1 MSIEQEIDLD
11 ALEALCDN
19 YLRECPDYWYEECH
33 LADGITYEPAVYFM
47 IDASPEMVKAL
58 IALARKAQEPAPSA
72 WLPIESAPR
81 DGTMILLGRAEEEME
96 HDGLS
101 LPGRWHEGS
110 CDGPDEM
117 GHDAGFMD
125 DGFFGYFRC
134 GRSFGNPDYQHSG
147 HQPTHWQ
154 TMPNP
159 PAKETN
165 HVPT

>member
-1 MSIEQEIDLD
+1 MTERDEEIL
-11 ALEALCDN
+11 ALHRQVAAERLRADQGWERAEAKS
-19 YLRECPDYWYEECH
+19 REC
-33 LADGITYEPAVYFM
+33 LALRDRMA
-47 IDASPEMVKAL
+47 
-58 IALARKAQEPAPSA
+58 AQEPATSA

-81 DGTMILLGRAEEEME
+81 DGTMIMLGRAEEELE

-159 PAKETN
+159 PAKETS
-165 HVPT
+165 HVST